1 MNFCEDFSGE
11 KMIRAI
17 IAADINNGIGKNG
30 TLPWPH
36 NSADLKW
43 FKQCTNNS
51 VVVMGRGTW
60 EDPKMPKPL
69 PNRYNVVV
77 SNSYIPEGP
86 NLIIRREDNIK
97 DILNSFVDDV
107 WIIGGAKLINSTKQ
121 LCSEIW
127 VSRIKGDYN
136 CDTFI
141 NLSGFTLKNN
151 NLHDGL
157 IIERYKN
164 EAIS

>member
-1 MNFCEDFSGE
+1 
-11 KMIRAI
+11 MIRAI
-17 IAADINNGIGKNG
+17 IAADTNNGIGKNG

-43 FKQCTNNS
+43 FKNCTNNS
-51 VVVMGRGTW
+51 VVVMGRHTW

-77 SNSYIPEGP
+77 SNSYIPAGP

-97 DILNSFVDDV
+97 VILSSFAEDV
-107 WIIGGAKLINSTKQ
+107 WIIGGAKLINNTKH
-121 LCSEIW
+121 LCKEIW
-127 VSRIKGDYN
+127 VSRIKGDYK
-136 CDTFI
+136 CDTFV
-141 NLSGFTLKNN
+141 NLSGFTLAGTDLKSN
-151 NLHDGL
+151 GL

-164 EAIS
+164 EAVS